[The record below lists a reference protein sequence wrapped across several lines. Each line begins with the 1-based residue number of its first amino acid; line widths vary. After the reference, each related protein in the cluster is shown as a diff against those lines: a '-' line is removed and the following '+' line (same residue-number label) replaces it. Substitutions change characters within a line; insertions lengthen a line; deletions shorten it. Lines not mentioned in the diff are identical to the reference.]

1 MIGLHNLI
9 AELLEIRDVILEVHD
24 ITLVGIA
31 EHAAGETLTAMVI
44 QIDAIALLKQFVG
57 ELLILDVTLHATA
70 DQQYRVVAGRVAQG
84 DIADGDM
91 IGRHQLTRLCMLLP
105 ECWQCGGEEVRQLGR
120 GEQSIRVIHGLG
132 ATGHKKEED

>member
-1 MIGLHNLI
+1 MKSARLRLAGMCPEPVK
-9 AELLEIRDVILEVHD
+9 ELAAR
-24 ITLVGIA
+24 
-31 EHAAGETLTAMVI
+31 EHEP
-44 QIDAIALLKQFVG
+44 LLRGQFVG
-57 ELLILDVTLHATA
+57 ELLILDVTLHAAA

-84 DIADGDM
+84 DIADGDE
-91 IGRHQLTRLCMLLP
+91 ISRHQLTRLCMLLP